1 MSSSITANI
10 VTINTSNQYPFG
22 FFDQLKRTLA
32 FYNSGELEATFRPMI
47 DQSDSTSICVI
58 GNLNIDLIIR
68 NVPSLPAWG
77 QEVMGASH
85 IQVSSGQAGYLSFA
99 LSRLGIPVGLI
110 GNVGDDIYGRQ
121 ILGDLHSY
129 AIDTGGVTVMPGE
142 STGITVAIV
151 RTDGERAFVSDLGSL
166 YHFSEGMIEQN
177 WPRVNA
183 ASIVCLVG
191 LFCIPGLSYQA
202 AARQLARARHAGA
215 ITMLDT
221 GWDPHNWDEET
232 LIGMKALLKEVTL
245 FMPNWDEARAIT
257 QSPNIEDAALLLQA
271 LGPRTVVI
279 KCGKLGSYVRSG
291 SLTCQAPPRR
301 VQVYDAVGAGDVFN
315 AGFLFGLR
323 RGWPME
329 ACLAFGNTTASLY
342 ISRQQDR
349 FPPLNEALTAG
360 RQDYPALAAI
370 QDLKALE

>member
-1 MSSSITANI
+1 
-10 VTINTSNQYPFG
+10 
-22 FFDQLKRTLA
+22 
-32 FYNSGELEATFRPMI
+32 MI
-47 DQSDSTSICVI
+47 DQSNSPSICVI

-68 NVPSLPAWG
+68 SVPGLPAWG

-85 IQVSSGQAGYLSFA
+85 IQVSSGQAGYLGFA
-99 LSRLGIPVGLI
+99 LSRLGIPVSLI
-110 GNVGDDIYGRQ
+110 GNVGEDIYGRQ
-121 ILGDLHSY
+121 ILGDLRSY
-129 AIDTGGVTVMPGE
+129 AIDTVGVIVMPGE

-151 RTDGERAFVSDLGSL
+151 RSDGERAFVSDLGSL
-166 YHFSEGMIEQN
+166 HHFSEAMIEQS
-177 WPRVNA
+177 WPKVKA

-202 AARQLARARHAGA
+202 AARQLARARQAGVA
-215 ITMLDT
+215 TMLDT
-221 GWDPHNWDEET
+221 GWDPHNWNEDT
-232 LIGMKALLKEVTL
+232 LLGMKELLKEVTL

-257 QSPNIEDAALLLQA
+257 HSPSLEEAALALQA
-271 LGPRTVVI
+271 LGPHTVVI
-279 KCGKLGSYVRSG
+279 KCGELGSFVRSG
-291 SLTCQAPPRR
+291 SHTCQAPPRC

-323 RGWPME
+323 IGWSME

-349 FPPLNEALTAG
+349 FPRLHEVITTG

-370 QDLKALE
+370 QDL

>member
-1 MSSSITANI
+1 
-10 VTINTSNQYPFG
+10 
-22 FFDQLKRTLA
+22 
-32 FYNSGELEATFRPMI
+32 MI
-47 DQSDSTSICVI
+47 DKSDSASICVI
-58 GNLNIDLIIR
+58 GNLNIDFIIR
-68 NVPSLPAWG
+68 SVPSLPGWG

-85 IQVSSGQAGYLSFA
+85 IQVSSVQAGYFSFA
-99 LSRLGIPVGLI
+99 LSRLGIPVILI
-110 GNVGDDIYGRQ
+110 GNVGDDSYGKQ

-129 AIDTGGVTVMPGE
+129 SIDTDGVTVMPGE
-142 STGITVAIV
+142 STGISVAIV
-151 RTDGERAFVSDLGSL
+151 RADGERAFVSDLGSL
-166 YHFSEGMIEQN
+166 HHFSERMIEQN
-177 WPRVNA
+177 WTRVQA

-202 AARQLARARHAGA
+202 AARQLARARQAGA

-221 GWDPHNWDEET
+221 GWDPHDWDKET

-257 QSPNIEDAALLLQA
+257 RSPNVEKAAQLLQTF
-271 LGPRTVVI
+271 GPRTVVI
-279 KCGKLGSYVRSG
+279 KCGELGSFMRRD
-291 SLTCQAPPRR
+291 SLTCQVLPRR

-329 ACLAFGNTTASLY
+329 ASLAFGNTTASLY

-349 FPPLNEALTAG
+349 FPRLHEVFTVG
-360 RQDYPALAAI
+360 RHEYPALAAI
-370 QDLKALE
+370 QDL